1 MLSFHGTTPARKEKF
16 QPSNRSARLP
26 HGGFMRKLRIAVIDL
41 VGNAPTS
48 RLFARM
54 MNGNQASIMP
64 QAIASWCEQEGH
76 DVHFVCYSGRGSVL
90 DDLSTSVDLV
100 FVSAFTRSGQLA
112 YAISNFLHS
121 RGVVTVLG
129 GPHARSYPED
139 ACKYFDYVVGF
150 TDRQVIRDILQ
161 DCSHHRPLGMHLTAT
176 RQPMELPGVRE
187 RWKFIHL
194 VLEKVPFIKIVPMV
208 GSLGCPYTCSFCVDA
223 AVPHQPLSVDALKE
237 DLRFLLQKFKRPRV
251 GWHDPNFGIRFN
263 ESLDAIEEAVPPGS
277 IDFFAESSLSILSE
291 QNVKRLKR
299 NGFKAVLPG
308 IESWYDMGNKSKT
321 GRNKG
326 MEKVRGVADHVN
338 MILEYVPY
346 VQTNF
351 VLGLDTD
358 RGSEPFEL
366 TKHFID
372 LAPGAYPALSFVT
385 AFGEAAPLNL
395 EYQRAGRVLG
405 FPFHFLNCNH
415 VMNVRLNNYTLPE
428 FVDLVID
435 LRSYVF
441 APRVIARRVRAA
453 KNTPKWLRGINAWRS
468 VSSEFG
474 KVKNH
479 VRLRERLST
488 DPHVRRYWE
497 GETTEIPSFYVDWVK
512 RDLGLLWEWLPEGA
526 LYHDPNAYLNG
537 KTSAK
542 DDVTATTA

>member
-1 MLSFHGTTPARKEKF
+1 
-16 QPSNRSARLP
+16 
-26 HGGFMRKLRIAVIDL
+26 MRKLRIGVIDL
-41 VGNAPTS
+41 VGNAPTR
-48 RLFARM
+48 RLFGRM

-76 DVHFVCYSGRGSVL
+76 DVYFVCYSGRGNVL

-100 FVSAFTRSGQLA
+100 FVGAFTRSGQLA
-112 YAISNFLHS
+112 YAISNFMRS

-129 GPHARSYPED
+129 GPHARSYPQD

-161 DCSHHRPLGMHLTAT
+161 DCSHHRPLGVHRTAT

-187 RWKFIHL
+187 RWKFIDI

-223 AVPHQPLSVDALKE
+223 AVPYQPLNFDALKE
-237 DLRFLLQKFKRPRV
+237 DLRFLLRKFKRPRV

-263 ESLDAIEEAVPPGS
+263 DFLDAIEEAVPPGS

-291 QNVKRLKR
+291 QNAKRLKR

-321 GRNKG
+321 GKNKG
-326 MEKVRGVADHVN
+326 MDKVRKVAGHVN
-338 MILEYVPY
+338 MILEYIPY

-358 RGSEPFEL
+358 MGSEPFEL

-395 EYQRAGRVLG
+395 EYQKAGRMLG

-415 VMNVRLNNYTLPE
+415 VMNVRLNNYTWSE
-428 FVDLVID
+428 FVDRVID

-441 APRVIARRVRAA
+441 SRRVIARRVRAA
-453 KNTPKWLRGINAWRS
+453 RNTPKWLRGVNAWRS

-479 VRLRERLST
+479 IRLRDLLTT

-512 RDLGLLWEWLPEGA
+512 RDLGDWLPEGA
-526 LYHDPNAYLNG
+526 LYHDPNAYLNSMT
-537 KTSAK
+537 KAK
-542 DDVTATTA
+542 EVTEAPA